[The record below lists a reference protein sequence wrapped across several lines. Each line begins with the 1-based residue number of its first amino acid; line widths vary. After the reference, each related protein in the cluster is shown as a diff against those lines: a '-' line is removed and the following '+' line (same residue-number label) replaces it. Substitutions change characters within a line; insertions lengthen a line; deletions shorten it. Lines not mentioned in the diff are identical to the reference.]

1 MINTLPTWKSQH
13 AANTL
18 SHNDVVRLLGDANE
32 EVARLKAQN
41 AIDSEAAS
49 SLFCVIADISLT
61 VGIPDSAPNICRET
75 VKAVKQLT
83 EERDALRSA
92 LQFIANHE
100 APEGSALETVVR
112 FAKLAIEV
120 KE

>member
-32 EVARLKAQN
+32 EIERLQN
-41 AIDSEAAS
+41 
-49 SLFCVIADISLT
+49 
-61 VGIPDSAPNICRET
+61 
-75 VKAVKQLT
+75 
-83 EERDALRSA
+83 ERDALRSA

-100 APEGSALETVVR
+100 APDGSALETVVR
-112 FAKLAIEV
+112 FAKLALEV
-120 KE
+120 KV

>member
-1 MINTLPTWKSQH
+1 MIQPLPTWKSQH

-32 EVARLKAQN
+32 EIERLQN
-41 AIDSEAAS
+41 
-49 SLFCVIADISLT
+49 
-61 VGIPDSAPNICRET
+61 
-75 VKAVKQLT
+75 
-83 EERDALRSA
+83 ERDALRSA

-100 APEGSALETVVR
+100 APEGSALATVVR

-120 KE
+120 KG

>member
-32 EVARLKAQN
+32 EIERLQN
-41 AIDSEAAS
+41 
-49 SLFCVIADISLT
+49 
-61 VGIPDSAPNICRET
+61 
-75 VKAVKQLT
+75 
-83 EERDALRSA
+83 ERDALRAA

-100 APEGSALETVVR
+100 APDGSALETVVR
-112 FAKLAIEV
+112 FAKLALEV
-120 KE
+120 KG

>member
-1 MINTLPTWKSQH
+1 MIQPLPTWKSQH

-32 EVARLKAQN
+32 EIERLQN
-41 AIDSEAAS
+41 
-49 SLFCVIADISLT
+49 
-61 VGIPDSAPNICRET
+61 
-75 VKAVKQLT
+75 
-83 EERDALRSA
+83 ERDALRSA

-100 APEGSALETVVR
+100 APEGSALATVVR

>member
-32 EVARLKAQN
+32 
-41 AIDSEAAS
+41 
-49 SLFCVIADISLT
+49 
-61 VGIPDSAPNICRET
+61 
-75 VKAVKQLT
+75 AVKQRT
-83 EERDALRSA
+83 EERDALRDA

-112 FAKLAIEV
+112 FAKLALEV

>member
-1 MINTLPTWKSQH
+1 MIQTLPTWKSQH

-32 EVARLKAQN
+32 
-41 AIDSEAAS
+41 
-49 SLFCVIADISLT
+49 
-61 VGIPDSAPNICRET
+61 
-75 VKAVKQLT
+75 AVKQRT
-83 EERDALRSA
+83 EERDALRDA

-112 FAKLAIEV
+112 FAKLALEV

>member
-13 AANTL
+13 AATTL

-32 EVARLKAQN
+32 EIERLQAELTRVKVHKALHN
-41 AIDSEAAS
+41 AMMD
-49 SLFCVIADISLT
+49 FADEQGRL
-61 VGIPDSAPNICRET
+61 
-75 VKAVKQLT
+75 
-83 EERDALRSA
+83 RDA

-100 APEGSALETVVR
+100 APEGSALETMVR

-120 KE
+120 KG